1 MNNWTWDR
9 LRVFDA
15 VARTGSVVAAA
26 RSLRMTGPAVS
37 QHLRRLEAE
46 VGSALVER
54 AGRGLRLTDAG
65 YVLAGHARTVARVV
79 EHAERDL
86 AGRAGELQGTVRVG
100 AISSAIRGFLLR
112 RVREFTDRNPRVRVS
127 LRDGETVDHLR
138 ALHEDGLD
146 VVAAEYWHDL
156 PSTIS
161 QGADVTRLLTERAR
175 LVLPDGHRLAS
186 RDTVLFSELAGEVW
200 TCCPPG
206 SDAHSALAHLVRR
219 AGAQL
224 QVGFPVA
231 DHATQLEVV
240 ANGLAVACVPELSL
254 PPDPSGIRIVD
265 TDPAPLRSIELVTQS
280 EVLPLHINEFV
291 AVLSGR

>member
-15 VARTGSVVAAA
+15 VARTGSVVAAG

-54 AGRGLRLTDAG
+54 EGRGLRLTDAG
-65 YVLAGHARTVARVV
+65 HVLAGHARTVARVV
-79 EHAERDL
+79 EHAEREL
-86 AGRAGELQGTVRVG
+86 AARDGEPRGTVRVG
-100 AISSAIRGFLLR
+100 AISSVIRGFLLGR
-112 RVREFTDRNPRVRVS
+112 LREFIDRHPRVRVS
-127 LRDGETVDHLR
+127 LRDGETTDHLR

-146 VVAAEYWHDL
+146 VVVAETWHDL
-156 PSTIS
+156 PSTLPRGVDI
-161 QGADVTRLLTERAR
+161 TRLRTERAR
-175 LVLPDGHRLAS
+175 LVLPENHRLAGREKVS
-186 RDTVLFSELAGEVW
+186 FTELADETW

-206 SDAHSALAHLVRR
+206 SDAHSALAQLVRR
-219 AGAQL
+219 AGADL
-224 QVGFPVA
+224 ALGFPVA

-240 ANGLAVACVPELSL
+240 AHGLAVACVPELSL
-254 PPDPSGIRIVD
+254 PPEPVGVRIVD

-280 EVLPLHINEFV
+280 EVLPLHINVFV
-291 AVLSGR
+291 AALTGH